1 MNEDT
6 LPVVTFGVKE
16 NILAQLFL
24 GTMSALLIIIAFYSL
39 LGSGSVNSSWP
50 NVVFW
55 SFVFWLVCFI
65 VCSYQLLRTAYLFIS
80 GYVASLVVFHLG
92 HVIPH
97 ATGLIDIPFLTDPA
111 TSTVYFKAGWATILA
126 LASLTLGFSLGI
138 KKQRGVHMPRSMY
151 LQRLS
156 LTQRTVWWHGVGLLV
171 ISIAFFFLTIATIGN
186 IFAYSRAQIFG
197 GVGDT
202 RGFNMFL
209 MLYPAGA
216 VLMMVGA
223 VSKRD
228 HLLAGLLALF
238 GFMIIMFL
246 GYRSAVLFPALVG
259 AVLWIKVGKKIPVVV
274 VCGMLVLVMVLV
286 PMVRHLRTIGS
297 YDSITLDDFS
307 ASMDQVQMLDTFTE
321 LGGTGGILARVIEW
335 VPDEDDY
342 RYGMTYVQALKGAI
356 PNIGFSTRKS
366 SRALID
372 GAANKLDMA
381 SRLPP
386 ADWFVFKVNRWK
398 FDRGQGTGFTAIG
411 EAYLNFGYIGIVS
424 FFALLGFIFARV
436 EQINFSISPI
446 LILVTVACTWPLIK
460 TVRNEFATFI
470 KPASFTLIIMF
481 FWHMI
486 IRFQIK
492 KGDLSMRKKLS
503 MSLKNRAIKAGS
515 AP

>member
-24 GTMSALLIIIAFYSL
+24 GTISILLIIVSLYSL

-50 NVVFW
+50 
-55 SFVFWLVCFI
+55 STVFWLFMFWLLCFA
-65 VCSYQLLRTAYLFIS
+65 VCSYQLLRTAYLFMS

-97 ATGLIDIPFLTDPA
+97 AAGLIEIPFLIDPA
-111 TSTVYFKAGWATILA
+111 TSSSYFKAGWATILA

-138 KKQRGVHMPRSMY
+138 TKQRGMHVPRSIY

-156 LTQRTVWWHGVGLLV
+156 LTRKTVWWHGIGLLL

-186 IFAYSRAQIFG
+186 IFAYSRVQIFG

-223 VSKRD
+223 VSKRE
-228 HLLAGLLALF
+228 HLIAGILALF
-238 GFMIIMFL
+238 GFMVIMFL

-259 AVLWIKVGKKIPVVV
+259 AVLWIKVGKKIPIVV

-297 YDSITLDDFS
+297 YDSITLSDFS
-307 ASMDQVQMLDTFTE
+307 DSMDQVQMLDTFTE
-321 LGGTGGILARVIEW
+321 LGGTGGILAKVIAW

-342 RYGMTYVQALKGAI
+342 RYGVTYLRALHGAI
-356 PNIGFSTRKS
+356 PNIGFSTRES
-366 SRALID
+366 SRAIID
-372 GAANKLDMA
+372 GAANKLDAA
-381 SRLPP
+381 SKLSP

-424 FFALLGFIFARV
+424 FFAILGFIFARV

-481 FWHMI
+481 FWHLI

-492 KGDLSMRKKLS
+492 KGAILIRKQLNMPS
-503 MSLKNRAIKAGS
+503 NNRAVKAGGLK
-515 AP
+515 